1 LGRGLAWLVVWLACG
16 GAAAAQGLPSFA
28 ELEAAGARIGEIRI
42 VPRNIF
48 DTADPKEDKALFRLA
63 NALHIVTRPEVIRSA
78 LLFASGEPVS
88 ARLIE
93 ETERALRTRLQ
104 FHDVQIRPL
113 AVREGVVVDVE
124 VLTRD
129 TWTLEPRLSLGRE
142 GGVNDGAIGLSEYNL
157 LGRGLSVG
165 VVRASTVDRVRT
177 EFGLSG
183 ERVLGT
189 EASFALSSA
198 SASDG
203 RSRVVTL
210 AQPFDHL
217 DARRA
222 MGVSYAD
229 DDRIDAV
236 WRSGEPSE
244 RYRYRVRR
252 AEAHAGWSAG
262 LVKGWTRRYTVG
274 VLALDESRAALP
286 GLAAPAVLPADQTL
300 VLPFMRLEL
309 LEDRYE
315 RRFNHDLVGRP
326 EFFALGLGARLQLG
340 HASPATGSTRSALR
354 HEASLGRGFPL
365 EDGSTLL
372 GSVRLDGEFSE
383 GAVRRQQFGLAVR
396 YYRPQGSRR
405 LFYAGAAWD
414 RLTRPDVTTELLLGG
429 DNGLRGYPLRHQSG
443 TRRALFTVEQRFYT
457 DLYLWELFR
466 IGGAAFADL
475 GRAWGGGAGAV
486 GRVPWRADVGAGLR
500 IVSVRSGFGNVL
512 HIDLALPVDAPAGV
526 RRLQWLVRT
535 KASF

>member
-1 LGRGLAWLVVWLACG
+1 MGRGLAWLVVWLACG

-189 EASFALSSA
+189 EASFALFSA